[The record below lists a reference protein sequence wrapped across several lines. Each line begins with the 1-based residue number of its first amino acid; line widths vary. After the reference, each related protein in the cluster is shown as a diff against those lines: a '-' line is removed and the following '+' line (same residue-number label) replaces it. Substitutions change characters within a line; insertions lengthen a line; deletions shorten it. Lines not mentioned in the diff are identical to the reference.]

1 MEYMDIKKCKS
12 YICLTE
18 EFNKCV
24 SLKFT
29 KGKIYKCSRNGCLVS
44 DYGHECSCFHE
55 GMFRVALKSDVKIA
69 KRNNGVVPSL
79 WFDILKQNG
88 LNNFTNLHNTF

>member
-1 MEYMDIKKCKS
+1 MEYMDIKKGKS
-12 YICLTE
+12 YICMTE

-29 KGKIYKCSRNGCLVS
+29 KGKVYKCNRSGCLVS
-44 DYGHECSCFHE
+44 DHDHECSCFPE
-55 GMFRVALKSDVKIA
+55 GMFRVASKTEIRIA
-69 KRNNGVVPSL
+69 KCHNGVVPSL

-88 LNNFTNLHNTF
+88 GK